1 MSPRTSPSL
10 VFRAPVRFN
19 QSPPDLLNGEH
30 KPGHTERSQHFP
42 IAPKTL
48 ILSLPTTGLTGIG
61 LTILGE
67 SNVIVRNMKI
77 SKVLADYGDCVTI
90 QASSNV
96 WVDSSDF
103 SSDLDNGKDYYDG
116 LVDTVHASEWVS
128 ITNNYF
134 HDHVSL
140 FYKWEM
146 NYFWYCVD
154 ADLYMLI
161 SESIKDVW

>member
-1 MSPRTSPSL
+1 
-10 VFRAPVRFN
+10 
-19 QSPPDLLNGEH
+19 
-30 KPGHTERSQHFP
+30 
-42 IAPKTL
+42 
-48 ILSLPTTGLTGIG
+48 
-61 LTILGE
+61 
-67 SNVIVRNMKI
+67 MKI
-77 SKVLADYGDCVTI
+77 SKVQANYGDCVTI

-140 FYKWEM
+140 HPYQVFKWG
-146 NYFWYCVD
+146 
-154 ADLYMLI
+154 I
-161 SESIKDVW
+161 SVF